1 MLSPLRFSTVVA
13 SRRLSTFV
21 ASRRLST
28 VVASRRL
35 STVVAWRATIIPPP
49 LASAAERIN
58 IYGGTHASP
67 QAKAT
72 FAAWHES
79 VDAVLKKGEN
89 PDDAMEIL
97 KPHMLKDCVFRPP
110 TYYKPWTGRDETLL
124 LLGCVSEVFG
134 PSFEYGRQWLS
145 DDGHEW
151 ALEFKAQVGDSKKT
165 TVHGIDLVSLCPETS
180 KIAEFT
186 VLARPPNAVEALKK
200 EMMMKVPVRL
210 AALKAKQALG
220 FA

>member
-1 MLSPLRFSTVVA
+1 M
-13 SRRLSTFV
+13 RRWVSIIAVV

-28 VVASRRL
+28 VVAS
-35 STVVAWRATIIPPP
+35 RATIIPPP

-58 IYGGTHASP
+58 IYGGTLASP

-151 ALEFKAQVGDSKKT
+151 ALEFTTEVGAGSKKLLP
-165 TVHGIDLVSLCPETS
+165 GIDLVSLDEAG
-180 KIAEFT
+180 KIKEFT
-186 VLARPPNAVEALKK
+186 VLARPPNAVALLKD
-200 EMMMKVPVRL
+200 EMMRRVPMRL
-210 AALKAKQALG
+210 AAMKAKKAMGLL
-220 FA
+220 

>member
-1 MLSPLRFSTVVA
+1 MFLSNNGVF
-13 SRRLSTFV
+13 
-21 ASRRLST
+21 
-28 VVASRRL
+28 
-35 STVVAWRATIIPPP
+35 
-49 LASAAERIN
+49 
-58 IYGGTHASP
+58 GGRDASP
-67 QAKAT
+67 AVR
-72 FAAWHES
+72 AAFDSWHRA
-79 VDAVLKKGEN
+79 VDAVLVQGTPYDE
-89 PDDAMEIL
+89 AMEAL
-97 KPHMLKDCVFRPP
+97 KPHVEDACVFRPP

-124 LLGCVSEVFG
+124 LLGTVAEVFG